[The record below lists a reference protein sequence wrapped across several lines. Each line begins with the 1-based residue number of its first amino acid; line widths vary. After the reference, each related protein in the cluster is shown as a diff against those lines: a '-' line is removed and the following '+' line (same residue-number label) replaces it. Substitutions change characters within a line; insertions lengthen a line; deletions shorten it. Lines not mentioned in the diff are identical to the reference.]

1 MTTTTTSPREA
12 LGPLLFG
19 FFPTQVLY
27 VCAELGLCD
36 ILAAE
41 GPLPAVDLAART
53 GCDEPSL
60 RRLLHALACLRILA
74 EPEPGSYAL
83 GPHGHGLVADDPA
96 SMRHLVLLF
105 AGPEVWASWGGLGD
119 TLRTGEPAWERVTGT
134 TAFEHMAAHPD
145 EQATF
150 NRAMG
155 EATRNAA
162 PGIVEAGGFDRFAS
176 VVDVGGG
183 DGTLLAAVL
192 AAHPG
197 LRGTVFD
204 TPPGLAKASATLEAA
219 GLGGR
224 ADTVAGDFFAA
235 VPPGADAY
243 LVKSVIHDWD
253 DARATAI
260 LANVRAAMPASGTLL
275 LVEPV
280 MPDEPSGS
288 MDVLMMVMSDLNM
301 LVCTGGKERTEAEF
315 RALLAGAGFDLRR
328 ITPATGPTNFSVIEA
343 VAQPVAAP
351 AEA

>member
-12 LGPLLFG
+12 IAPLLFG

-36 ILAAE
+36 ILAAD
-41 GPLPAVDLAART
+41 GPLPAADLATRT
-53 GCDEPSL
+53 GSDEASL

-74 EPEPGSYAL
+74 EPEPGTYAL
-83 GPHGHGLVADDPA
+83 GPFGAGMVADDPA

-105 AGPEVWASWGGLGD
+105 AGPEVWASWGGLAE
-119 TLRTGEPAWERVTGT
+119 TVRTGEPAWERITGT

-145 EQATF
+145 QQAVF

-155 EATRNAA
+155 EGTRNAV
-162 PGIVEAGGFDRFAS
+162 PGIIEVGGFDRFTS

-204 TPPGLAKASATLEAA
+204 IPQGLAKAPATFDAA
-219 GLGGR
+219 GLGDR
-224 ADTVAGDFFAA
+224 ADAVAGDFFDA

-243 LVKSVIHDWD
+243 LIKSVIHDWD
-253 DARATAI
+253 DANATAI
-260 LANVRAAMPASGTLL
+260 LANIRAAMPEAGTLL
-275 LVEPV
+275 VVEPV
-280 MPDEPSGS
+280 MPDQPSGAP
-288 MDVLMMVMSDLNM
+288 DVLMMVMSDLNM
-301 LVCTGGKERTEAEF
+301 LLCTGGKERTEAEF
-315 RALLAGAGFDLRR
+315 RALLAGAGFAVRR

-343 VAQPVAAP
+343 VPQDARG
-351 AEA
+351 

>member
-1 MTTTTTSPREA
+1 MTTTTTPPREA

-36 ILAAE
+36 ILASD
-41 GPLPAVDLAART
+41 GPLPSADLATRT
-53 GCDEPSL
+53 GSDEPSL
-60 RRLLHALACLRILA
+60 RRLLHALACLRVLA
-74 EPEPGSYAL
+74 EPEPGTFAL
-83 GPHGHGLVADDPA
+83 GPYGDGMVADDPA

-105 AGPEVWASWGGLGD
+105 AGPEVWRSWGGLAD
-119 TLRTGEPAWERVTGT
+119 TVRTGEPAWERVTGT

-155 EATRNAA
+155 EATRNAV
-162 PGIVEAGGFDRFAS
+162 PGIIEVGGFDRFAS
-176 VVDVGGG
+176 LIDVGGG

-192 AAHPG
+192 AAHPR

-204 TPPGLAKASATLEAA
+204 TPAGLAKAPATLDAA

-224 ADTVAGDFFAA
+224 ADTVAGDFFAS

-243 LVKSVIHDWD
+243 LLKSVIHDWD
-253 DARATAI
+253 DAKATAI
-260 LANVRAAMPASGTLL
+260 LANVRAAMPGSGTLL
-275 LVEPV
+275 VVEPI
-280 MPDEPSGS
+280 MPDRPSGAI
-288 MDVLMMVMSDLNM
+288 DVLMMVMSDLNM

-315 RALLAGAGFDLRR
+315 RALLAAAGFELRR

-343 VAQPVAAP
+343 VVQPAA
-351 AEA
+351 AA